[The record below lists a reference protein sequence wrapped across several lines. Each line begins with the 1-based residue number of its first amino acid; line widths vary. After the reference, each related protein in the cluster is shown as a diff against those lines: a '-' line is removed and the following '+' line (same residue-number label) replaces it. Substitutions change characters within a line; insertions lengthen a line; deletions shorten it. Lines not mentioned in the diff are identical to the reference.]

1 MGLRLVLV
9 TGRTLEQ
16 AAGMHRGKTSDLYE
30 RATRTA
36 EIGREDL
43 EALGLAEGDSATL
56 RTSEGEAR
64 VTLKASDLPRGMLFL
79 PLGYCANGLIG
90 PGTEGTG
97 MPSFK
102 GVPAELEP

>member
-16 AAGMHRGKTSDLYE
+16 AAGMHKGKTSELYE

-36 EIGREDL
+36 EMNGEDL
-43 EALGLAEGDSATL
+43 EELGLASGDSATL

-64 VTLKASDLPRGMLFL
+64 VTLKAADLPRGMLFL
-79 PLGYCANGLIG
+79 PMGYCANGLIG

-102 GVPAELEP
+102 GMSVEVEP